1 MKTTLWD
8 EHRCA
13 TASRATT
20 LRRRV
25 VTTAW
30 SRRAAPGEQASP
42 RPLPSSGWAT
52 TGQIV
57 VRFYSS
63 FFLFSNFFGS
73 KFLENSLNFNNS

>member
-1 MKTTLWD
+1 
-8 EHRCA
+8 
-13 TASRATT
+13 
-20 LRRRV
+20 

-42 RPLPSSGWAT
+42 RPLPSLGWAT

-63 FFLFSNFFGS
+63 FFIF
-73 KFLENSLNFNNS
+73 